1 MRAPTRWTILVKL
14 PEPGSEGS
22 KVNSLPE
29 PGRYI
34 AAVAGLVDVKRVY
47 VGAARLDGCLL
58 SPIKGDPSGLL
69 PTLFLTRNRD
79 WFLSGT
85 SLFHR
90 AIMRASAD
98 PELVVFEGLNHGLW
112 VSTPPPGPNEAYR
125 IAVKFFVN
133 HLRSR

>member
-1 MRAPTRWTILVKL
+1 MRTPTRWTILMKL

-29 PGRYI
+29 PGGYI
-34 AAVAGLVDVKRVY
+34 APVAGLVDVKRVY
-47 VGAARLDGCLL
+47 VGAAQLDGPLL
-58 SPIKGDPSGLL
+58 SPIEDDLSGLL
-69 PTLFLTRNRD
+69 STLFLTSNRD
-79 WFLSGT
+79 WFVSGT

-90 AIMRASAD
+90 AMSRAGDD
-98 PELVVFEGLNHGLW
+98 PELVVFEGPNHGFW
-112 VSTPPPGPNEAYR
+112 VSPSPPESNEAYR

>member
-1 MRAPTRWTILVKL
+1 MC
-14 PEPGSEGS
+14 
-22 KVNSLPE
+22 
-29 PGRYI
+29 
-34 AAVAGLVDVKRVY
+34 
-47 VGAARLDGCLL
+47 VGAAQLDGPLL
-58 SPIKGDPSGLL
+58 SPIKRDLSGLL
-69 PTLFLTRNRD
+69 PILFLTSNRD

-90 AIMRASAD
+90 AMMRAGDD
-98 PELVVFEGLNHGLW
+98 PELVMFEGLNHGFW